1 MCEFSVHYV
10 ALTEKYGRPI
20 YHYHL
25 HVVALPVVEKQIKWS
40 KRCKDKALVGTVK
53 ETVMQ
58 VSHSKK
64 WKLPQLT
71 DENGVPQFMQTA
83 NQYSFQPIA
92 FCKTNSLSICKV
104 KALRILSVENAVA
117 MLTACPPNN
126 VIQVEYP
133 WHHPQR
139 DKVTVRCSGRCV
151 EKNDEVIVFEGFHR
165 VISDF

>member
-92 FCKTNSLSICKV
+92 FCKEIYLINLALKKV
-104 KALRILSVENAVA
+104 LKQNILSAI
-117 MLTACPPNN
+117 L
-126 VIQVEYP
+126 
-133 WHHPQR
+133 
-139 DKVTVRCSGRCV
+139 
-151 EKNDEVIVFEGFHR
+151 KNMQND
-165 VISDF
+165 

>member
-25 HVVALPVVEKQIKWS
+25 HVVALLVVEKQIKWS

-71 DENGVPQFMQTA
+71 DENGVCI
-83 NQYSFQPIA
+83 YG
-92 FCKTNSLSICKV
+92 
-104 KALRILSVENAVA
+104 ENAKICATVEELEAILGPLSESDEFVA
-117 MLTACPPNN
+117 GGASVYEQFLPYCDEAL
-126 VIQVEYP
+126 
-133 WHHPQR
+133 
-139 DKVTVRCSGRCV
+139 VTVMEQEFPADRHFPKLPELGWELVSESEPLTENEVTYRFCV
-151 EKNDEVIVFEGFHR
+151 YR
-165 VISDF
+165 RP

>member
-10 ALTEKYGRPI
+10 ALTEKDGRPI

-92 FCKTNSLSICKV
+92 FSKDIYLISLALKKV
-104 KALRILSVENAVA
+104 LKQNILSAILRN
-117 MLTACPPNN
+117 M
-126 VIQVEYP
+126 Q
-133 WHHPQR
+133 
-139 DKVTVRCSGRCV
+139 
-151 EKNDEVIVFEGFHR
+151 ND
-165 VISDF
+165 

>member
-25 HVVALPVVEKQIKWS
+25 HVVALLVVEKQIKRS

-92 FCKTNSLSICKV
+92 FCKEIYLINLALQIC
-104 KALRILSVENAVA
+104 LRQNILSAI
-117 MLTACPPNN
+117 L
-126 VIQVEYP
+126 
-133 WHHPQR
+133 
-139 DKVTVRCSGRCV
+139 
-151 EKNDEVIVFEGFHR
+151 KNMQND
-165 VISDF
+165 

>member
-25 HVVALPVVEKQIKWS
+25 HVVALLVVEKQIKWS

-71 DENGVPQFMQTA
+71 DENGVPQFYANGKPILIPTYSILQDEFFEHMQ
-83 NQYSFQPIA
+83 S
-92 FCKTNSLSICKV
+92 
-104 KALRILSVENAVA
+104 
-117 MLTACPPNN
+117 
-126 VIQVEYP
+126 
-133 WHHPQR
+133 
-139 DKVTVRCSGRCV
+139 
-151 EKNDEVIVFEGFHR
+151 EGFT
-165 VISDF
+165 DFIRGDRGSNAHCLSTQ